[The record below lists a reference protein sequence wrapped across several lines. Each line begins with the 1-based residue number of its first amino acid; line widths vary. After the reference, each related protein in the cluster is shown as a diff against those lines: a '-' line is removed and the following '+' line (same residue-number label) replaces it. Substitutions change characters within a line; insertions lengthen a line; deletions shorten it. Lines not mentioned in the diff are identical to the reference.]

1 MMRMGYARVATDDQ
15 NLSGQLE
22 LLHQAGC
29 ERIFQEQGS
38 GLTRDRETLRRM
50 LDHLRPGDTV
60 VVWKLDRFAR
70 STRGLLETVEQI
82 HRSGAH
88 FQSLSEPWAETTSH
102 VGTFIMTIFAGLAE
116 CERELIRERTMVG
129 RKAARRRGVRFGRP
143 PKLSPD
149 QRALARRL
157 RDEGQSAQQVAT
169 MFGVHVATIYRFI
182 ETSSK

>member
-29 ERIFQEQGS
+29 ERIVQEQGS

-116 CERELIRERTMVG
+116 CERELTMVG

-182 ETSSK
+182 ETSST